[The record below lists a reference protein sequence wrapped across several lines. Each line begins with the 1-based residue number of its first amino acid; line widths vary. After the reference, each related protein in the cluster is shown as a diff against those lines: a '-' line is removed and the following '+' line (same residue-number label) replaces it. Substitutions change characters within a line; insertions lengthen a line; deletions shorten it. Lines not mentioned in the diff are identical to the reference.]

1 MIIILICICIYIIS
15 CIYIYN
21 YAYVCIC
28 ILRERESSDN
38 VGLDLVSRRVASVT
52 RSGSDFPFMVCQKSS
67 PRCNLSCTPHIISQ
81 QWPQQNLRVSAT
93 LGQNVAQF
101 HDPCIII
108 NASPC
113 IINYHASTCV
123 LRSPCTMPDP
133 AWRNSSTLSKPNQ
146 RQRSDGTL
154 YLTAGSK
161 TPCQNTS
168 CIAQTCAFSF
178 APSHANTTKPVG
190 TQQRMR
196 STTLK
201 LFVVELA
208 HRRTCPKQHQAQHGT
223 ASQVITSA
231 VPEMYGKY
239 TIVIIWKY
247 IR

>member
-15 CIYIYN
+15 CIYIWN

-81 QWPQQNLRVSAT
+81 RWPQQNLRVSAT

-133 AWRNSSTLSKPNQ
+133 AWRT
-146 RQRSDGTL
+146 RQLFPSRIRGRDPMELCTSPL
-154 YLTAGSK
+154 VQKLHAK
-161 TPCQNTS
+161 TPRVLPKHVRSLLHLHTQ
-168 CIAQTCAFSF
+168 
-178 APSHANTTKPVG
+178 
-190 TQQRMR
+190 TQQ
-196 STTLK
+196 
-201 LFVVELA
+201 
-208 HRRTCPKQHQAQHGT
+208 
-223 ASQVITSA
+223 SQ
-231 VPEMYGKY
+231 
-239 TIVIIWKY
+239 
-247 IR
+247 